1 MTKKVGVLF
10 LALIMI
16 SVMLLPG
23 CDDENTLYVYNW
35 GDYMDMEVIKMF
47 EKETGIKVR
56 YQTYTTNE
64 DMYVKLKSGSAKYD
78 VIFPSDYM
86 LDRMVQEGLVQKID
100 LNNIPNFALIN
111 DIFKDPEYDPG
122 NQYSVPY
129 LWGTVGILYNKK
141 MVQEPVDSWNILWDK
156 KYEKKILMV
165 DSQRDSLGVALKRLG
180 YSMNTTNTK
189 EVDEAKNS
197 LIEQKPLVLAYIVDE
212 ARDKMANEEAA
223 LAVVWSGEAILAM
236 EMNEDL
242 AFAYPKEGSNIWYD
256 VVAIPA
262 TSTKK
267 ELAEK
272 FINFLCRTD
281 IAYMNAVYTGY
292 SSPQIEVYDLLDE
305 DIQNNPAAYP
315 SEEVIKNCEV
325 FKYLGDFVEYYNR
338 AWMEVTA
345 N

>member
-1 MTKKVGVLF
+1 
-10 LALIMI
+10 MI
-16 SVMLLPG
+16 YSKIRS
-23 CDDENTLYVYNW
+23 T
-35 GDYMDMEVIKMF
+35 
-47 EKETGIKVR
+47 TGQPI
-56 YQTYTTNE
+56 
-64 DMYVKLKSGSAKYD
+64 LGS
-78 VIFPSDYM
+78 
-86 LDRMVQEGLVQKID
+86 
-100 LNNIPNFALIN
+100 
-111 DIFKDPEYDPG
+111 
-122 NQYSVPY
+122 Y

-242 AFAYPKEGSNIWYD
+242 AFAYPKEGSTYGM
-256 VVAIPA
+256 
-262 TSTKK
+262 TSLPYPPPPRK

-272 FINFLCRTD
+272 FINFL
-281 IAYMNAVYTGY
+281 
-292 SSPQIEVYDLLDE
+292 
-305 DIQNNPAAYP
+305 
-315 SEEVIKNCEV
+315 
-325 FKYLGDFVEYYNR
+325 
-338 AWMEVTA
+338 
-345 N
+345 

>member
-242 AFAYPKEGSNIWYD
+242 AFAYPKEGS
-256 VVAIPA
+256 
-262 TSTKK
+262 
-267 ELAEK
+267 
-272 FINFLCRTD
+272 
-281 IAYMNAVYTGY
+281 
-292 SSPQIEVYDLLDE
+292 
-305 DIQNNPAAYP
+305 
-315 SEEVIKNCEV
+315 
-325 FKYLGDFVEYYNR
+325 
-338 AWMEVTA
+338 
-345 N
+345 

>member
-111 DIFKDPEYDPG
+111 DIFKDPEYDPATNTRFPIYG
-122 NQYSVPY
+122 YGRYFVQQENGS
-129 LWGTVGILYNKK
+129 GT
-141 MVQEPVDSWNILWDK
+141 VDSWNILWDK
-156 KYEKKILMV
+156 NM
-165 DSQRDSLGVALKRLG
+165 KRK
-180 YSMNTTNTK
+180 S
-189 EVDEAKNS
+189 
-197 LIEQKPLVLAYIVDE
+197 
-212 ARDKMANEEAA
+212 
-223 LAVVWSGEAILAM
+223 
-236 EMNEDL
+236 
-242 AFAYPKEGSNIWYD
+242 
-256 VVAIPA
+256 
-262 TSTKK
+262 
-267 ELAEK
+267 
-272 FINFLCRTD
+272 
-281 IAYMNAVYTGY
+281 
-292 SSPQIEVYDLLDE
+292 
-305 DIQNNPAAYP
+305 
-315 SEEVIKNCEV
+315 
-325 FKYLGDFVEYYNR
+325 
-338 AWMEVTA
+338 
-345 N
+345 

>member
-156 KYEKKILMV
+156 KI
-165 DSQRDSLGVALKRLG
+165 
-180 YSMNTTNTK
+180 
-189 EVDEAKNS
+189 
-197 LIEQKPLVLAYIVDE
+197 
-212 ARDKMANEEAA
+212 
-223 LAVVWSGEAILAM
+223 
-236 EMNEDL
+236 
-242 AFAYPKEGSNIWYD
+242 
-256 VVAIPA
+256 
-262 TSTKK
+262 
-267 ELAEK
+267 
-272 FINFLCRTD
+272 
-281 IAYMNAVYTGY
+281 
-292 SSPQIEVYDLLDE
+292 
-305 DIQNNPAAYP
+305 
-315 SEEVIKNCEV
+315 
-325 FKYLGDFVEYYNR
+325 
-338 AWMEVTA
+338 
-345 N
+345 